1 MRCELSLQPLSA
13 IQPFPESRP
22 LLEAVQAGS
31 NVWDEGALLSGSFR
45 QEQPDGYWA
54 DSGQS
59 AFGFANA
66 QSCPSSIDPEAVV
79 EFSLIHSE

>member
-31 NVWDEGALLSGSFR
+31 NVWDWGAKQTKVDRVIRSRRINFESR
-45 QEQPDGYWA
+45 K
-54 DSGQS
+54 
-59 AFGFANA
+59 
-66 QSCPSSIDPEAVV
+66 SSREAC
-79 EFSLIHSE
+79 LTDWD

>member
-31 NVWDEGALLSGSFR
+31 NVWDEGAKPTTPLTGFIASDLDERGEPLRARRRRSGS
-45 QEQPDGYWA
+45 
-54 DSGQS
+54 
-59 AFGFANA
+59 
-66 QSCPSSIDPEAVV
+66 
-79 EFSLIHSE
+79 

>member
-31 NVWDEGALLSGSFR
+31 NVWDEGAMLTSRILGS
-45 QEQPDGYWA
+45 ETLGLPDA
-54 DSGQS
+54 
-59 AFGFANA
+59 
-66 QSCPSSIDPEAVV
+66 SI
-79 EFSLIHSE
+79 L

>member
-31 NVWDEGALLSGSFR
+31 DVWDEGAKRTSKLLCIEHRTSPQNIYLSLTEKNRGIA
-45 QEQPDGYWA
+45 G
-54 DSGQS
+54 GV
-59 AFGFANA
+59 A
-66 QSCPSSIDPEAVV
+66 QLCLV
-79 EFSLIHSE
+79 

>member
-31 NVWDEGALLSGSFR
+31 NVWDEGAVLTGSFHQTR
-45 QEQPDGYWA
+45 LDG
-54 DSGQS
+54 
-59 AFGFANA
+59 FGAG
-66 QSCPSSIDPEAVV
+66 C
-79 EFSLIHSE
+79 

>member
-31 NVWDEGALLSGSFR
+31 NVWDEGAKLTGSKG
-45 QEQPDGYWA
+45 PT
-54 DSGQS
+54 
-59 AFGFANA
+59 
-66 QSCPSSIDPEAVV
+66 AV
-79 EFSLIHSE
+79 SLVLARKRA

>member
-31 NVWDEGALLSGSFR
+31 NVWDQGAKLSLMLLHSF
-45 QEQPDGYWA
+45 EQRELRIGRT
-54 DSGQS
+54 
-59 AFGFANA
+59 
-66 QSCPSSIDPEAVV
+66 
-79 EFSLIHSE
+79 

>member
-31 NVWDEGALLSGSFR
+31 NVWDGGAKRTIYVRL
-45 QEQPDGYWA
+45 P
-54 DSGQS
+54 QS
-59 AFGFANA
+59 AVRCGTFIF
-66 QSCPSSIDPEAVV
+66 
-79 EFSLIHSE
+79 

>member
-31 NVWDEGALLSGSFR
+31 NVWDEGAK
-45 QEQPDGYWA
+45 QT
-54 DSGQS
+54 DSS
-59 AFGFANA
+59 RTRIVFA
-66 QSCPSSIDPEAVV
+66 QSPSPRSRPSMALSACPMARER
-79 EFSLIHSE
+79 

>member
-31 NVWDEGALLSGSFR
+31 NVWDEGAEPTDRSHG
-45 QEQPDGYWA
+45 EQPGVFGPVADGRL
-54 DSGQS
+54 QTR
-59 AFGFANA
+59 
-66 QSCPSSIDPEAVV
+66 
-79 EFSLIHSE
+79 L